1 MPITRSSRL
10 TGPRPAASVVLE
22 VADGGVDGLDLS
34 PLKATWKAAHG
45 DAHAMKIATSIVDIF
60 RSDRRSNERVLA
72 IFSSD
77 RRRKVIGDCRRS
89 DDWEIFAWLIC
100 WLFRVLVVAT
110 PHL

>member
-45 DAHAMKIATSIVDIF
+45 DAHAMKIAASIV
-60 RSDRRSNERVLA
+60 A

>member
-1 MPITRSSRL
+1 MAL
-10 TGPRPAASVVLE
+10 GDKGE
-22 VADGGVDGLDLS
+22 VALGVIEVASGRVDGLDRP
-34 PLKATWKAAHG
+34 PLKAAHGRG

-89 DDWEIFAWLIC
+89 DDWEVFAWLIC
-100 WLFRVLVVAT
+100 WLFLVLVVAT

>member
-1 MPITRSSRL
+1 MPIMRASPL
-10 TGPRPAASVVLE
+10 TGPRPAASVALE
-22 VADGGVDGLDLS
+22 VAAKGVDGLDLS
-34 PLKATWKAAHG
+34 PLKARWKAEHG

-89 DDWEIFAWLIC
+89 DDWKICVWLIC
-100 WLFRVLVVAT
+100 WLLVLIVAT